1 MTKQD
6 VLKQYFGYDTF
17 RGGQEEIIDALLA
30 GRDVLAVMPTGAGKS
45 VCYQVPACCC
55 PASPWWSPR
64 WSPLRDQVTQLV
76 QMGVPAAYL
85 NSSLTY
91 RQYLLALDRAREGR
105 YKIIY
110 VAPERLDTEG
120 FQSFVRSAQI
130 SMVAVDEAHCI
141 SQWGNDFR
149 RDYRLIADIRD
160 AIPHVRVI
168 AVTASATAAVVA
180 DICEQ
185 LHFRKGYRIFKTS
198 FERKN
203 LSFVVRKTDNK
214 LKEICHILSAVP
226 GSAVI
231 YSRTRKGVEEYAGK
245 LRAAG
250 ISAEYFHA
258 GLDPILKT
266 ERQTNWV
273 KGFTRVLVATNAFGM
288 GIDKGMYGGDP
299 HGVS

>member
-45 VCYQVPACCC
+45 VCYQVPALLL
-55 PASPWWSPR
+55 PGITLVV
-64 WSPLRDQVTQLV
+64 SPLVSLMRDQVTQLV

-141 SQWGNDFR
+141 SQWGQDFR
-149 RDYRLIADIRD
+149 PAYLNIPDFVDRLPQRPVVGAF
-160 AIPHVRVI
+160 
-168 AVTASATAAVVA
+168 TATATSEVRE
-180 DICEQ
+180 DIQRLLELEAPLSITTGFDRDNLYLEVCHPSVKRVE
-185 LHFRKGYRIFKTS
+185 LLARVRERPGECGIVYCST
-198 FERKN
+198 RKN
-203 LSFVVRKTDNK
+203 
-214 LKEICHILSAVP
+214 
-226 GSAVI
+226 
-231 YSRTRKGVEEYAGK
+231 VEEVCQF
-245 LRAAG
+245 LQSSG
-250 ISAEYFHA
+250 ISAKHRSVA
-258 GLDPILKT
+258 HSHRVQK
-266 ERQTNWV
+266 RQP
-273 KGFTRVLVATNAFGM
+273 FGRCKRFGTTPSM
-288 GIDKGMYGGDP
+288 
-299 HGVS
+299 V